1 MACFNVNTK
10 EYKALED
17 KYKDKM
23 IVDAL
28 ITNYQAAS
36 KNDLIPSVL
45 EVEDLLA
52 DRKAYFSLEKQN
64 FEKSLY
70 GNLKKRG
77 LIAKVGGR
85 YFVQNTPT
93 GEMNGNMHRAKYN
106 YLLMRNYLLHHGF
119 EDYIR
124 IEETKSGKTY
134 EVFFDDSLFN
144 PQDIIAESPYSSNK
158 KSKVKPSST
167 KVKKGVASIFEQTPE
182 LSNIGTEGEYSA
194 YLDTVFP
201 NSKVKSIVYHGSDS
215 EINSFESNKAGSKK
229 ENGIF
234 FTDSKNASSTYGKNV
249 YPVLVN
255 INSSFTGYEK
265 IFNSIADTEYYKTEG
280 LKDLQDR
287 AKGVSWG
294 REREVS
300 KSDVA
305 NVQEAWSTINPETPF
320 DPTHIEE
327 GETYWNIETA
337 VVSRNTLAERRLKA
351 IELNGVFFHQNSMEQ
366 AFKEA
371 TAQGRDS
378 ITVEGMVDEFN
389 WNIAT
394 NYDNLV
400 AYKST
405 QYAILNPKNIYRLG
419 SKKDIEGFK
428 KFVKQPQATE
438 TNILQLVD
446 ELVSKFPGVSIEVM
460 SVAQA
465 EYFLNLLPVDA
476 RPTKLQFKKVKSFY
490 YDGKAVLI
498 KGRITKDTAVE
509 EVLHPFIESLF
520 LDNQELFKNLHREA
534 RRTFPVLNQQI
545 KDTYKRGYSEK
556 VRALELVTQALV
568 RHFNKE
574 YESKPNRAWY
584 NNIIEFLKW
593 FKDIVGDYYRKY
605 VGQGLPLKTEYI
617 NSTATLSDIAK
628 ILNTD
633 QLRFDLIKN
642 VSPTVMFSLTPQ
654 AKSNLDAIKKHA
666 NPTQVAIV
674 ENLFNNLK
682 SDEFEHDILGLNR
695 ITLED
700 GKYKDIDDADIKFKS
715 TEEIILGNT
724 DSVNR
729 KIRTDFHTLLT
740 GLTTQTEVEDL
751 SFDYFNDQAA
761 KRLMG
766 QLSAIVHGYGLH
778 DDRSVFVPN
787 VVIGNSENGIADT
800 IDLLKVDVNGV
811 VTPISLSISGL
822 SSFSTAYSQD
832 IISTESELF
841 EKGVS
846 TKILNDTRSA
856 LQRRLLENMG
866 YKLAENSLVINVN
879 AEGNTHTI
887 EGITPVKS
895 TVNKM
900 QVENIAPLDIDSV
913 EQTTIEEILEM
924 EQAPE
929 AKEDFLTEEE
939 ALPENEEDL
948 SYDTY
953 DALFKALSKF
963 DKGLMTSE
971 EVFTNTMSYISM
983 DKGKQELMEEISV
996 TRAMIAEVYE
1006 DPEKV
1011 KKIYTDVIR
1020 QSLRAFE
1027 SFKDYA
1033 TDPDNYG
1040 KPEYINKILGMQ
1052 KFIESYRGLINLDAS
1067 SGLSKNQLLLKNK
1080 LQTALNELVGIRNP
1094 EGLSSEMGILDASIR
1109 NYVRALVKSKSQ
1121 RDFTEEELNEIMT
1134 TAKDIGVVSE
1144 AVSDMN
1150 TSDDPISA
1158 LMAKI
1163 WKRDRQIVLDR
1174 VARRAPRIKSASLKL
1189 KKLGNEDFMW
1199 MIETD
1204 ENGVPTGRYV
1214 KEIGKQY
1221 YEKRKA
1227 LRDKLYDE
1235 KGKYKAY
1242 RLIDPENLDK
1252 AKSEDIAYNKQ
1263 LFQDKRDY
1271 RDYMKA
1277 ERTGVAGPRDG
1288 KFHRYSQKFKDAREK
1303 HEVWFQ
1309 ESGSEY
1315 GYWVR
1320 RNSVSDKN
1328 WNDYIAKHYDSF
1340 DYEKAI
1346 TDSDGVPTGSVV
1358 ISHMRAPKQTF
1369 REIRKRAADGTE
1381 MRSDQW
1387 LKLHDPKTE
1396 LERAQ
1401 LEFYQMWMD
1410 VYEGELLNKLPD
1422 NIRMLGRLPVM
1433 EGVQMKG
1440 LKNKSTIVGRM
1451 WASMKRGTSNL
1462 INPTIKLKKTFTDEY
1477 GNIITDSLPLMYVGS
1492 IRTEQQLIDI
1502 QNQIDAAN
1510 TEYAQATTAAEKN
1523 KINKKL
1529 KVLRGEQ
1536 NKIESR
1542 PEATNLNLNLDE
1554 VLLKFSAMAENYEV
1568 MSQAE
1573 DTYTAMMKVIKDR
1586 SEATYDED
1594 GNLVPGEK
1602 TKEESRRYRRA
1613 RKWMKM
1619 TYYGN
1624 DQDTLNFFE
1633 KMTKG
1638 LINQTSLAY
1647 VGFNVFG
1654 NLNNYLFGRMSNS
1667 IETLGSRHFDGS
1679 QMVYTLAEFNGR
1691 ALQDVFS
1698 RLAEMTDSNSKWK
1711 PANFSSKYLAS
1722 VDFFR
1727 MLDDKSDLREQTKGD
1742 KESLWR
1748 RLTNWGFFLQDA
1760 GEFNVQSKVGNVI
1773 VRSHTAINSKTGE
1786 TKSLYDALIFNR
1798 ETGALEMEE
1807 GYDQVQMYGRDKI
1820 MEWNDDAKYEI
1831 RNNIREVNKIIHGN
1845 YAYEDRMVIQA
1856 HALGQLAAQFHKWVV
1871 PSIQTRFRP
1880 EYFDENLGWVEGRYL
1895 SFWNFMSYFYKN
1907 INELGSIHENY
1918 KKHHGVKGKQ
1928 KLQNA
1933 YRTIGEL
1940 GLFMTT
1946 IIIRNLLVKL
1956 FADDDDDSE
1965 VKKKLENVLI
1975 YQADRLRK
1983 ELVTFNP
1990 VPGMGGYQQ
1999 MMQLFKSPIAATR
2012 TLGEL
2017 GEAMEVTVGTGLS
2030 YAFLDDEAFFE
2041 TSYVYKRGNRK
2052 GKMKLGKEWG
2062 DALPILYTINR
2073 WKGYERI
2080 TDFYIK

>member
-36 KNDLIPSVL
+36 KNDLIPSVM

-52 DRKAYFSLEKQN
+52 DRKAYFSLEKKN
-64 FEKSLY
+64 FENSLY
-70 GNLKKRG
+70 GNLKKKK
-77 LIAKVGGR
+77 LIAKVDGR
-85 YFVQNTPT
+85 YFVQNTTP
-93 GEMNGNMHRAKYN
+93 GETTGNMLRAKYN
-106 YLLMRNYLLHHGF
+106 YLLIRNYLLHHGF
-119 EDYIR
+119 QDYIR
-124 IEETKSGKTY
+124 IEPTRSGKTY
-134 EVFFDDSLFN
+134 EVFFDDGLFN
-144 PQDIIAESPYSSNK
+144 PKDIISESPYSGK
-158 KSKVKPSST
+158 K
-167 KVKKGVASIFEQTPE
+167 
-182 LSNIGTEGEYSA
+182 
-194 YLDTVFP
+194 
-201 NSKVKSIVYHGSDS
+201 
-215 EINSFESNKAGSKK
+215 
-229 ENGIF
+229 
-234 FTDSKNASSTYGKNV
+234 
-249 YPVLVN
+249 
-255 INSSFTGYEK
+255 
-265 IFNSIADTEYYKTEG
+265 YK
-280 LKDLQDR
+280 DQ
-287 AKGVSWG
+287 
-294 REREVS
+294 
-300 KSDVA
+300 
-305 NVQEAWSTINPETPF
+305 
-320 DPTHIEE
+320 
-327 GETYWNIETA
+327 
-337 VVSRNTLAERRLKA
+337 
-351 IELNGVFFHQNSMEQ
+351 
-366 AFKEA
+366 
-371 TAQGRDS
+371 
-378 ITVEGMVDEFN
+378 
-389 WNIAT
+389 
-394 NYDNLV
+394 
-400 AYKST
+400 
-405 QYAILNPKNIYRLG
+405 
-419 SKKDIEGFK
+419 
-428 KFVKQPQATE
+428 

-446 ELVSKFPGVSIEVM
+446 SLVEKFPGLKVKVM
-460 SVAQA
+460 GVKEAEFFLSTLPAQ
-465 EYFLNLLPVDA
+465 A
-476 RPTKLQFKKVKSFY
+476 RPTKTEFKKVKSFY
-490 YDGKAVLI
+490 YDGTAILI
-498 KGRITKDTAVE
+498 KGRVTKDTAVE
-509 EVLHPFIESLF
+509 EVLHPFVESLF
-520 LDNQELFKNLHREA
+520 LDNQELFNKLHAEA
-534 RRTFPVLNQQI
+534 KKTFPVLNQQI
-545 KDTYKRGYSEK
+545 EDTYKRGFSKK
-556 VRALELVTQALV
+556 VRALELVTQSLV

-574 YESKPNRAWY
+574 YESTPSRAWY

-593 FKDIVGDYYRKY
+593 FKDIVGDYYRKH

-633 QLRFDLIKN
+633 KLKFNLVKS

-682 SDEFEHDILGLNR
+682 SDKFEHDILGLNR

-700 GKYKDIDDADIKFKS
+700 GKYKDVDDASIKFKS
-715 TEEIILGNT
+715 TEEVILGST

-811 VTPISLSISGL
+811 ITPISLSISGL

-866 YKLAENSLVINVN
+866 YKLAENSLVININ

-900 QVENIAPLDIDSV
+900 QVEKIAPLDIDSV

-939 ALPENEEDL
+939 ALPENEEDY

-953 DALFKALSKF
+953 DALFEALTKF
-963 DKGLMTSE
+963 DKGLMTSQ
-971 EVFTNTMSYISM
+971 EVLSNTRGYISL
-983 DKGKQELMEEISV
+983 DKGKKEILEEISV
-996 TRAMIAEVYE
+996 TRALIGEVYE
-1006 DPEKV
+1006 NPEKV
-1011 KKIYTDVIR
+1011 KTIYMDIITA
-1020 QSLRAFE
+1020 SLRTIE
-1027 SFKDYA
+1027 NFKEYA
-1033 TDPDNYG
+1033 TDPDNFG
-1040 KPEYINKILGMQ
+1040 KPEYIGKILGWQ
-1052 KFIESYRGLINLDAS
+1052 KFVESYRGLHNLQGKD
-1067 SGLSKNQLLLKNK
+1067 SGLTKNQLLMVNK
-1080 LQTALNELVGIRNP
+1080 LIKKLNELVGISNAQSP
-1094 EGLSSEMGILDASIR
+1094 SDKGIFDASIR

-1134 TAKDIGVVSE
+1134 TAKDIGVVDE

-1150 TSDDPISA
+1150 TSSDPISA

-1174 VARRAPRIKSASLKL
+1174 VARRAPRIKAASLKL

-1204 ENGVPTGRYV
+1204 ENGIPTGRYV

-1221 YEKRKA
+1221 YEKRKV

-1235 KGKYKAY
+1235 DGKYKTY
-1242 RLIDPENLDK
+1242 RLIDPENLDN
-1252 AKSEDIAYNKQ
+1252 AKPEDIAYNKQ

-1277 ERTGVAGPRDG
+1277 ERFGAAGPRDG

-1309 ESGSEY
+1309 EPESEF

-1320 RNSVSDKN
+1320 RNSVSDKD
-1328 WNDYIAKHYDSF
+1328 WNDYRAKYYDSF

-1346 TDSDGVPTGSVV
+1346 TDSDGIPTGGIV
-1358 ISHMRAPKQTF
+1358 ISHMSAPKRTF

-1440 LKNKSTIVGRM
+1440 LKNKSTMVGRM

-1462 INPTIKLKKTFTDEY
+1462 INPTIKLKKTFTDEN

-1573 DTYTAMMKVIKDR
+1573 DTYTAMMKVIQDR

-1654 NLNNYLFGRMSNS
+1654 NLNNYLFGRLSNS

-1679 QMVYTLAEFNGR
+1679 QMAYTLAEFNGR
-1691 ALQDVFS
+1691 ALQDAFS

-1760 GEFNVQSKVGNVI
+1760 GEFNVQSKIGNVI

-1820 MEWNDDAKYEI
+1820 MEWNDDARYEI

-1845 YAYEDRMVIQA
+1845 YAYEDRMVIQS

-1880 EYFDENLGWVEGRYL
+1880 EYFDENLGYTEGRYL
-1895 SFWNFMSYFYKN
+1895 SFWNFMKYFYKN

-1940 GLFMTT
+1940 GLFITT
-1946 IIIRNLLVKL
+1946 IIVRNLLVKL
-1956 FADDDDDSE
+1956 FEDDDDDSE
-1965 VKKKLENVLI
+1965 VKKKLENVLV

-1999 MMQLFKSPIAATR
+1999 MMQLFKSPIAASR

-2017 GEAMEVTVGTGLS
+2017 GQAMEVTVGTGLS
-2030 YAFLDDEAFFE
+2030 YAFLDDEAFSE
-2041 TSYVYKRGNRK
+2041 TSYVYKRGDRK